1 MLVVI
6 SVSYDR
12 FLVLLCHD
20 QQEFL
25 QGLFGMQMLLGQDWV
40 KRVQFYVACHGMF
53 RIFFLLWMHIS
64 QYISEQRGLR
74 VLVGNQ
80 CSYTR

>member
-25 QGLFGMQMLLGQDWV
+25 QGIFGMQMLLGQDWV

-53 RIFFLLWMHIS
+53 RIFFCFGCIFRNIFLNS
-64 QYISEQRGLR
+64 
-74 VLVGNQ
+74 VD
-80 CSYTR
+80 